1 MSTDTFDITGI
12 VPEPIPDG
20 VPNHHATSGE
30 TGEPSPIP
38 RMSARP
44 GRKARTP
51 LFGRTGGASSD
62 RATNTKPRKAAVPKL
77 TPGAKRQIEKIYLLV
92 GGFVQPMNEDLGT
105 TIIESAPKC
114 AESVYELAQQNDAF
128 RSALHSMMQ
137 TSLSGAVIFA
147 HLPILLALVTS
158 YAKNERAQ
166 MTAMGVRVALKFG
179 GAVNLDDMLATDD
192 EQKADTASV

>member
-1 MSTDTFDITGI
+1 MSTDTFNLSELM
-12 VPEPIPDG
+12 PEAIPDG

-30 TGEPSPIP
+30 TGESSPTP
-38 RMSARP
+38 RMSAPRS
-44 GRKARTP
+44 GRKTRTP

-62 RATNTKPRKAAVPKL
+62 RATNTKPRKPVVAKL

-92 GGFVQPMNEDLGT
+92 GGFVVPMNEDLGN

-128 RSALHSMMQ
+128 RAALASMMS
-137 TSLSGAVIFA
+137 TSLNGAVIFA

-158 YAKNERAQ
+158 YSKNEKAQ

-179 GAVNLDDMLATDD
+179 GAVNMDDMLSEPNAETKPS
-192 EQKADTASV
+192 E